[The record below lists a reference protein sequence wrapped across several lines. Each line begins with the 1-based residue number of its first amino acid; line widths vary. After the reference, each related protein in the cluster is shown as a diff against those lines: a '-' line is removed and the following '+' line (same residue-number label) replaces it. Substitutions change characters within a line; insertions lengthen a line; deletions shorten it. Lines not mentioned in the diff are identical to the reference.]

1 MAKIVKEAFR
11 KPFSVAAQSGGSA
24 SADAAAV
31 PLVDG
36 RADDHT
42 EKIRQTCGAA
52 GIYGMILCKTENFSE
67 GFDTL
72 RTCAF
77 RQYNAG
83 SAGLKD
89 SFGVWHT
96 DRPLKKHHKKPSC
109 KSHPRAALQHGH
121 YDECRGCK
129 SSCFS
134 LRTCYN
140 IKGIKSIT
148 P

>member
-42 EKIRQTCGAA
+42 EKIRQASRAA
-52 GIYGMILCKTENFSE
+52 GIYGMILCKTENFPGGS
-67 GFDTL
+67 GTF

-77 RQYNAG
+77 RQYRTG

-89 SFGVWHT
+89 GFSVCHM
-96 DRPLKKHHKKPSC
+96 DRPLKKTIKKKRPAKAIPAPRYNMGIMTNARNVPVRKSC
-109 KSHPRAALQHGH
+109 
-121 YDECRGCK
+121 
-129 SSCFS
+129 
-134 LRTCYN
+134 
-140 IKGIKSIT
+140 GILI
-148 P
+148 